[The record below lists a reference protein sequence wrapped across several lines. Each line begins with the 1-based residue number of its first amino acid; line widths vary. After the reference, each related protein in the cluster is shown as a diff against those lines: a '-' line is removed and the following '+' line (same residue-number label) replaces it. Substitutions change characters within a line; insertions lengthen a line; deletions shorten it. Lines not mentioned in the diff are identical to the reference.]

1 MLPTHEVSNSIE
13 DKKNSVLTG
22 DGDHSSSYSKN
33 YSTNSTS
40 LTIPESVVQQI
51 NAISPEELA
60 AHSVLSFAKTIGNQ
74 QSYVCPACD
83 NGTGEDATGIVP
95 NFNGSAWLYHCFKC
109 GASFNNIQLLA
120 LYYGLDFRTEFKE
133 VCRRVCTDFGIY
145 LESATAVTT
154 TRVVVPKTKIANNN
168 NTQLIQLLRKDI
180 KFAQE
185 HLEELPKK
193 ARRGLTIE
201 TLRHFGCG
209 YIKDWTSAY
218 SRLDGKFATPTPR
231 LIIPSGDHYL
241 ARLTVPLEN
250 FDEKTQKYIQTK
262 QHMGAKF
269 PFAFDSISTSSPMN
283 IIVEG
288 EIDAMSIWQ
297 VMHGILPVIATS
309 GATNYKKFIELL
321 KEKFPEDKPKFLVLF
336 DSDSTGKD
344 AAPKLTKTLLEAGFP
359 AVYHFLSDEESKV
372 DANDILREQGSD
384 TLVNY
389 MADICNEAEYEL
401 GEINMEE
408 FKMPKDIEDDEKL
421 WFIANPAVRRD
432 FIKLRNQPYSK
443 ERNKAMVQIIR
454 DNLDWKIDKKTGER
468 LYIFPSAKNFRNIFN
483 NDPIIANLFG
493 YEQFRGE
500 TVFLKKPFWQ
510 PETCINQQWTDVDD
524 AHLRFYIREHYNDLS
539 NKLTTDDIFTI
550 IAHENRFNIVQKHFE
565 SLPKWDGVA
574 RAESLFID
582 FLKVADTP
590 YARAVTKQWLL
601 AALARIYYPGCNFQS
616 ALLLHG
622 NQNIGKSYILEKL
635 GGAWYGSLIDDVDDP
650 HAVDAIRNIWIC
662 EMKEM
667 AAARKSEINATKSFI
682 ERPADTYRA
691 AYARRASTFLR
702 HCVFAITVNDSQP
715 LRDQTG
721 NRRYWILESP
731 LAEFDIVEENERGER
746 LADVIPQIWAEMLV
760 KFKELTKDGFNEK
773 ILELPKGLKQQAE
786 KVAEKFTVND
796 GLQNEVEAFLDTPI
810 LVPALWKSLT
820 KEERRAFFSKKSIT
834 LDEGDWKMR
843 RLALT
848 EKERAEFDAALA
860 DETHV
865 RRIEIPRGK
874 DNSFFQLAVYGSVK
888 RQETCSAE
896 IYNEF
901 FNGGDKRKQIFRINE
916 ILSKLNDW
924 QKVEEQRR
932 DFYGYGNQKRFY
944 RRSIISA
951 DIAQDSTKDV
961 PLPF

>member
-1 MLPTHEVSNSIE
+1 MLPTYEVSNSIE

-22 DGDHSSSYSKN
+22 DGDHSSLYKKN
-33 YSTNSTS
+33 YSINPTF

-60 AHSVLSFAKTIGNQ
+60 AHGVLSLAKTIGNQ

-133 VCRRVCTDFGIY
+133 VCRRACSDFGIY
-145 LESATAVTT
+145 LETATTVTT
-154 TRVVVPKTKIANNN
+154 TKIVIPKVKIANNN
-168 NTQLIQLLRKDI
+168 NPQLIQILREDI
-180 KFAQE
+180 KFSQE

-262 QHMGAKF
+262 QHMRAKF
-269 PFAFDSISTSSPMN
+269 PFAFDSISADVPMN

-321 KEKFPEDKPKFLVLF
+321 KEKFPEDKPKFLILF
-336 DSDSTGKD
+336 DSDETGRD
-344 AAPKLTKTLLEAGFP
+344 AAPKFVDELLKASFP
-359 AVYHFLSDEESKV
+359 AVCHFLTNEVSKL
-372 DANDILREQGSD
+372 DANDILCTQGAD
-384 TLVNY
+384 FLATDIG
-389 MADICNEAEYEL
+389 DICNEAEYEL
-401 GEINMEE
+401 GEIDMEK
-408 FKMPKDIEDDEKL
+408 FKPLEDIENDEKL
-421 WFIANPAVRRD
+421 WFIANPAVRCD

-443 ERNKAMVQIIR
+443 GRNKAMVQIIR

-510 PETCINQQWTDVDD
+510 PLSCINQQWTDVDD
-524 AHLRFYIREHYNDLS
+524 SHLRFYLREHYNDLS
-539 NKLTTDDIFTI
+539 SKLTTDDMFAI
-550 IAHENRFNIVQKHFE
+550 IAHENRFNIVQKHLE
-565 SLPKWDGVA
+565 SLPKWDGKP
-574 RAESLFID
+574 RAEKLFID
-582 FLKVADTP
+582 FLKVKDTP
-590 YARAVTKQWLL
+590 YARAVTQKWLL
-601 AALARIYYPGCNFQS
+601 AALARIYYPGCNFQA
-616 ALLLHG
+616 ALVLQG

-635 GGAWYGSLIDDVDDP
+635 GGAWYGALIDNVDDI

-682 ERPADTYRA
+682 ERSADTYRA
-691 AYARRASTFLR
+691 AYARRAQNFPR
-702 HCVFAITVNDSQP
+702 HCVFGITVNDKNF
-715 LRDQTG
+715 LRDLTG

-731 LAEFDIVEENERGER
+731 LEEFNYIDGLTDEYVQ
-746 LADVIPQIWAEMLV
+746 QIWAEMLV
-760 KFKELTKDGFNEK
+760 KFKELTKDGFNDK
-773 ILELPKGLKQQAE
+773 ILELPKELKVQAE
-786 KVAEKFTVND
+786 NVAEKFTVND
-796 GLQNEVEAFLDTPI
+796 GLQNEVESFLNILIPAF
-810 LVPALWKSLT
+810 VLWKVLT
-820 KEERRAFFSKKSIT
+820 REERRRFFAQKSIT
-834 LDEGDWKMR
+834 LDEGDWLMR
-843 RLALT
+843 CNSLSSEA
-848 EKERAEFDAALA
+848 EREAFKAALKN
-860 DETHV
+860 EKYI
-865 RRIEIPRGK
+865 RRIEIPRG
-874 DNSFFQLAVYGSVK
+874 NNTSVIQIAVYGSVQ
-888 RQETCSAE
+888 RQETCATE

-901 FNGGDKRKQIFRINE
+901 FTGTDKRKQITRIHE
-916 ILSKLNDW
+916 ILGNLEEW

-932 DFYGYGNQKRFY
+932 DFNGYGNQKRFY
-944 RRSIISA
+944 RRVDKVEVPVSE
-951 DIAQDSTKDV
+951 V

>member
-1 MLPTHEVSNSIE
+1 MFPTHEVYNSVE

-22 DGDHSSSYSKN
+22 DGNHSSLYSKN
-33 YSTNSTS
+33 YSINPTF

-60 AHSVLSFAKTIGNQ
+60 AHGVLSLAKMIGNQ

-133 VCRRVCTDFGIY
+133 VCRRICDDFGIY
-145 LESATAVTT
+145 LETSTKVTT
-154 TRVVVPKTKIANNN
+154 TRVVIPKTTTENNN
-168 NTQLIQLLRKDI
+168 DPQLIKVLREDI
-180 KFAQE
+180 SFAQE
-185 HLEELPKK
+185 HLEEMPES

-209 YIKDWTSAY
+209 FIPNWTSAH
-218 SRLDGKFATPTPR
+218 SRLEGTFATSTPR
-231 LIIPSGDHYL
+231 LIIPSGNHYL
-241 ARLTVPLEN
+241 ARLIVPIET
-250 FDEKTQKYIQTK
+250 FDEKSRQYIQPK
-262 QHMGAKF
+262 QHMGTKF
-269 PFAFDSISTSSPMN
+269 PFAFDSISADVPMN

-321 KEKFPEDKPKFLVLF
+321 KEKFPKDKPKFLVLL
-336 DSDSTGKD
+336 DSDATGKD
-344 AAPKLTKTLLEAGFP
+344 AAPNLTKTLLEAGFP

-401 GEINMEE
+401 GEIDMEK
-408 FKMPKDIEDDEKL
+408 FKPPEDIENDEKL

-443 ERNKAMVQIIR
+443 GRNKAMVQIIR

-500 TVFLKKPFWQ
+500 TVFLRNPFWQ
-510 PETCINQQWTDVDD
+510 PPSCINQQWTDVDD
-524 AHLRFYIREHYNDLS
+524 SHLRFYLREHYNDLS
-539 NKLTTDDIFTI
+539 SKLTTDDMFAI
-550 IAHENRFNIVQKHFE
+550 IAHENRFNIVQKHLE
-565 SLPKWDGVA
+565 SLPKWDGKP
-574 RAESLFID
+574 RAEKLFID
-582 FLKVADTP
+582 FLKVKDTP
-590 YARAVTKQWLL
+590 YARAVTQKWLL
-601 AALARIYYPGCNFQS
+601 AALARIYYPGCNFQA
-616 ALLLHG
+616 ALVLQG

-635 GGAWYGSLIDDVDDP
+635 GGAWYGALIDNVDDI

-682 ERPADTYRA
+682 ERSADTYRA
-691 AYARRASTFLR
+691 AYARRAQNFPR
-702 HCVFAITVNDSQP
+702 HCVFGITVNDKNF
-715 LRDQTG
+715 LRDLTG

-731 LAEFDIVEENERGER
+731 LEEFNYIDGLTDEYVQ
-746 LADVIPQIWAEMLV
+746 QIWAEMLV
-760 KFKELTKDGFNEK
+760 KFKELTKDGFNDK
-773 ILELPKGLKQQAE
+773 ILELPKELKIQAE
-786 KVAEKFTVND
+786 NVAEKFTVND
-796 GLQNEVEAFLDTPI
+796 GLQNEVESFLNILIPAF
-810 LVPALWKSLT
+810 VLWKVLT
-820 KEERRAFFSKKSIT
+820 REERRRFFAQKSIT
-834 LDEGDWKMR
+834 LDEGDWLMR
-843 RLALT
+843 CNSLSSEA
-848 EKERAEFDAALA
+848 EREAFKAALKN
-860 DETHV
+860 EKYI
-865 RRIEIPRGK
+865 RRIEIPRG
-874 DNSFFQLAVYGSVK
+874 NNTSVIQIAVYGSVQ
-888 RQETCSAE
+888 RQETCATE

-901 FNGGDKRKQIFRINE
+901 FSGTDKRKQITRIHE
-916 ILSKLNDW
+916 ILGNLEEW

-932 DFYGYGNQKRFY
+932 DFNGYGNQKRFY
-944 RRSIISA
+944 RRVDKVEVPVSE
-951 DIAQDSTKDV
+951 V